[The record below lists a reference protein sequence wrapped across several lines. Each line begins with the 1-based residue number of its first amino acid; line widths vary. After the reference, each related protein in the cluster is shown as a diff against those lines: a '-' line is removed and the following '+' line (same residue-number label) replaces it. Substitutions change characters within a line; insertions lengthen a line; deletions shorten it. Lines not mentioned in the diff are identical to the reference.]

1 MSAAKMTSTAS
12 TGPSTSN
19 DISLVSLFRFEAI
32 RRAGEPPGNAPG
44 STRPPVAAPAYS
56 VSLIMRLLYLVVQ
69 WAYYAIFRQPA
80 IGQTACGAIRP
91 MKGGGFA
98 GSPMNG
104 NRPRRAY
111 MPEKWERP
119 QNRGRSRGKRE
130 KERKGKGAFGPMR
143 GVRVARL
150 AWGRSAFTRAAREDP
165 EAGPMLGRVVLAGGP
180 AVVQQAIEHLAGAA
194 AGVLLRSRGLG

>member
-32 RRAGEPPGNAPG
+32 RRAGEPPGNAPE

-80 IGQTACGAIRP
+80 IGRTACGATRP
-91 MKGGGFA
+91 MKGDGFA
-98 GSPMNG
+98 GPPMNG

-130 KERKGKGAFGPMR
+130 KERKGGFRPHARRAGRAPRMGPL
-143 GVRVARL
+143 GVY
-150 AWGRSAFTRAAREDP
+150 SS
-165 EAGPMLGRVVLAGGP
+165 GPRRF
-180 AVVQQAIEHLAGAA
+180 
-194 AGVLLRSRGLG
+194 RSRADARPRRSCWRTRCCSAGD